1 MDVLL
6 QEPKT
11 IETNKTEII
20 PPTLQKT
27 VIKDSVRVKLTDLDR
42 LMQNI
47 SDLVSTRNQLLHLN
61 NNQLSTPIKKLG
73 HIASDLQN
81 GLLKTRTRPLS
92 TILSSYQKTI
102 HNLAQE
108 FNKKINLYIDVDS
121 AFLDR
126 LILEQ
131 LKAPLSQLVRL
142 IIDLSIEMPVDRLSN
157 DKDEAATL
165 LIKAYN
171 ESNQTVIQISD
182 DGKGL
187 AETNALEIKNSFEKI
202 GARLDFD
209 TNAINIK
216 IPLNLPI
223 ISVLT
228 VVIDHV
234 KYALPFTSI
243 NSVCNRPIE
252 LLNNEPIIRVNNTSI
267 PLVSLSSRNTNSIII
282 LKTVDTIFGLMV
294 DEVQNIEEIVIKPLS
309 RALQSIQ
316 EYMGATIL
324 GDDNVVMI
332 LNPNTLAKKVANKQL
347 TIKNQIEKYKAAERA
362 KSSLLL
368 FKIDNSSVKALP
380 IEAIKRLDE
389 IDLSKVEYTSGQAV
403 LQYKDVILR
412 IMTFNDAKIPKT
424 GFSQIIILSDGK
436 TGLIVSSILDI
447 IEHEFDS
454 KTIAVTNPQ
463 YISATVINGVTTDI
477 VDANYFL
484 TKQPTITK
492 TNHIMVMDDSAFFRR
507 FLPPAISAAGY
518 EVTTVDTAEKAIEQ
532 LHMNNFSLIIADS
545 KSGFELVKYCKE
557 NDQFKSIPVVGLSSF
572 SLDEVKSKLGDVQLF
587 DAFIPKTH
595 HAKIIKTISE
605 LVA

>member
-6 QEPKT
+6 QESKT

-20 PPTLQKT
+20 PSTLQKT
-27 VIKDSVRVKLTDLDR
+27 VIKDSVRLKLTDLDR

-81 GLLKTRTRPLS
+81 GLLKTRMRPLS

-252 LLNNEPIIRVNNTSI
+252 LLNNEPIIKVNNTSI
-267 PLVSLSSRNTNSIII
+267 PLVSLSNRNTNSIII

-309 RALQSIQ
+309 RALQNIQ

-324 GDDNVVMI
+324 GDDKVVMI

-347 TIKNQIEKYKAAERA
+347 TRKNQIEKYKAAERA

-389 IDLSKVEYTSGQAV
+389 IDLSKVEFTSGQAV
-403 LQYKDVILR
+403 LQYKDVILK

-436 TGLIVSSILDI
+436 TGLIVCSILDI

-463 YISATVINGVTTDI
+463 YISATVVNGVTTDI

-492 TNHIMVMDDSAFFRR
+492 TNHVMVMDDSAFFRR

-532 LHMNNFSLIIADS
+532 LYMNNFSLIIADS

>member
-6 QEPKT
+6 QESKT

-20 PPTLQKT
+20 PSTLQKT
-27 VIKDSVRVKLTDLDR
+27 VIKDSVRLKLTDLDR

>member
-6 QEPKT
+6 QEPKI
-11 IETNKTEII
+11 IEMAKTEVA
-20 PPTLQKT
+20 PPTLQKAI
-27 VIKDSVRVKLTDLDR
+27 IKDSVRVKLTDLDR

-81 GLLKTRTRPLS
+81 GLLKTRMRPLS
-92 TILSSYQKTI
+92 SILSNYSKTI

-121 AFLDR
+121 VVLDR

-131 LKAPLSQLVRL
+131 IKAPLSQLVRL
-142 IIDLSIEMPVDRLSN
+142 IADLSIETPVDRLSN
-157 DKDEAATL
+157 DKDEAASL
-165 LIKAYN
+165 LIRAYN
-171 ESNQTVIQISD
+171 EGNQTVIQVSD
-182 DGKGL
+182 NGKGL
-187 AETNALEIKNSFEKI
+187 LESTILEIKNSFEKL
-202 GARLDFD
+202 GAKLDLD
-209 TNAINIK
+209 SNTIYIK
-216 IPLNLPI
+216 VPLNLPI

-228 VVIDHV
+228 VSIDQI
-234 KYALPFTSI
+234 KYALPFASI
-243 NSVCNRPIE
+243 NSVCNSPIE
-252 LLNNEPIIRVNNTSI
+252 LLNNEPIIRMNDIVI
-267 PLVSLSSRNTNSIII
+267 PLVSFGNVNNSSIVI
-282 LKTVDTIFGLMV
+282 LKTADTIFGLMV

-309 RALQSIQ
+309 KALQDIP

-332 LNPNTLAKKVANKQL
+332 LNPNTLAKKVKNKQFI
-347 TIKNQIEKYKAAERA
+347 IKNQIEKYKSAERA

-368 FKIDNSSVKALP
+368 FKIDDSSVKALP

-389 IDLSKVEYTSGQAV
+389 IDLSKVEYTSGQAI
-403 LQYKDVILR
+403 LQYKDVILK
-412 IMTFNDAKIPKT
+412 IVTFNEVKIPKT

-436 TGLIVSSILDI
+436 TGLIVSSFLDI

-454 KTIAVTNPQ
+454 KTIAASNPQ

-484 TKQPTITK
+484 TKQPTVTK
-492 TNHIMVMDDSAFFRR
+492 TKHIMVMDDSAFFRR

-518 EVTTVDTAEKAIEQ
+518 EVITVDSAAKAIEQ
-532 LHMNNFSLIIADS
+532 LHINNFSLIIADS
-545 KSGFELVKYCKE
+545 KSGFDLVKYCKE
-557 NDQFKSIPVVGLSSF
+557 NDNFKSIPVVGLSSF